1 MKVIQIQEYVTHP
14 LSHYLSLA
22 CHKQEMLMVVKMTK
36 LKISQM
42 RMVTKM
48 GEFSGDDDDDD
59 RKMIPVFGIS
69 YNSFWPK
76 CTMGDLICKH

>member
-1 MKVIQIQEYVTHP
+1 
-14 LSHYLSLA
+14 
-22 CHKQEMLMVVKMTK
+22 
-36 LKISQM
+36 M

-76 CTMGDLICKH
+76 CTIGDLICKH